1 MARRTT
7 QEAWFLDQGLALGLT
22 GHLLHTGAVRRTENT
37 VSPESLGM
45 RTVGAE
51 RAIYLTDEAAR
62 LQWARNKLGLTAT
75 AYTACGG
82 CPKPSSLKEAA
93 GMQCG
98 QSEKELRSGP
108 ECQSYS

>member
-1 MARRTT
+1 M
-7 QEAWFLDQGLALGLT
+7 
-22 GHLLHTGAVRRTENT
+22 RRTEST
-37 VSPESLGM
+37 VSPASL
-45 RTVGAE
+45 RVRAVGAE

-62 LQWARNKLGLTAT
+62 LQWARDKLGLTAT
-75 AYTACGG
+75 AYAACAG

-98 QSEKELRSGP
+98 QTEKELRSGP